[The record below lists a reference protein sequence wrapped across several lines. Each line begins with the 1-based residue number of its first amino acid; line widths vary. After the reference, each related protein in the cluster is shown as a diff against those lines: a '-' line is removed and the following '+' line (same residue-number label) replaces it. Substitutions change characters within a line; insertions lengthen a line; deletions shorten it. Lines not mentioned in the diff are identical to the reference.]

1 MAAPPRDG
9 TDIPSPQFGGVPPGF
24 APGAG
29 LPSAEPPST
38 DPTMAPD
45 LPAPDDGFDFG
56 AQTAPPT
63 SLGDL
68 AFEASAGAPAT
79 GLGGAVGRGGFG
91 VPGLIG
97 DMGPIFV
104 RQQRAAQEGVPPLQP
119 PEVGDFN
126 VRDLPVSIRGIKLSE
141 NQSPIPQDRVFYS
154 FNYYKDVNESIN
166 ESLNIPFRD
175 INVYRHVMG
184 FEKTYL
190 GGLGSFGLR
199 VPIETVS
206 AVGIT
211 PGAAALDGTSTAVG
225 NMQLFLK
232 HIVYLNDFGLI
243 SAGLQVSAPT
253 GPASFA
259 NADFLAR
266 LNPTWIQ
273 PFVGYFFNQG
283 RFYAHGFSSIDV
295 PASDELPTFLYN
307 DLGFGYLLYQ
317 AETPDQFLTLIAPTF
332 EVHVNTPLTHRDPFN
347 VEDPF
352 GTPDMVNLT
361 YGVNVGLADRALLSS
376 AIITPVTGPRPFDFE
391 VAVLLNIY
399 FGGSNRLDNV
409 PPYNRAP
416 GLRYAT
422 APPIIGN

>member
-1 MAAPPRDG
+1 
-9 TDIPSPQFGGVPPGF
+9 
-24 APGAG
+24 
-29 LPSAEPPST
+29 
-38 DPTMAPD
+38 
-45 LPAPDDGFDFG
+45 
-56 AQTAPPT
+56 
-63 SLGDL
+63 
-68 AFEASAGAPAT
+68 
-79 GLGGAVGRGGFG
+79 
-91 VPGLIG
+91 
-97 DMGPIFV
+97 MGPVFI
-104 RQQRAAQEGVPPLQP
+104 RQQRAAQGTVPPLQP

-175 INVYRHVMG
+175 INVYRHVLG

-211 PGAAALDGTSTAVG
+211 PGAAALAGTSTAVG

-232 HIVYLNDFGLI
+232 HIVYRGDVGLV

-295 PASDELPTFLYN
+295 PASDQLPTFLYN
-307 DLGFGYLLYQ
+307 DIGFGYVLYQ
-317 AETPDQFLTLIAPTF
+317 AESPDRFLTLIAPTF
-332 EVHVNTPLTHRDPFN
+332 EVHINTPLTHRDPFD

-361 YGVNVGLADRALLSS
+361 YGVNVGLTDRALLSS

-399 FGGSNRLDNV
+399 FGGANRLENA
-409 PPYNRAP
+409 PPFARAP

>member
-1 MAAPPRDG
+1 ME
-9 TDIPSPQFGGVPPGF
+9 S
-24 APGAG
+24 
-29 LPSAEPPST
+29 
-38 DPTMAPD
+38 
-45 LPAPDDGFDFG
+45 
-56 AQTAPPT
+56 
-63 SLGDL
+63 
-68 AFEASAGAPAT
+68 SAGAPAT

-91 VPGLIG
+91 LPGLIG

-104 RQQRAAQEGVPPLQP
+104 RQQRAAQEGRPPLQP

-126 VRDLPVSIRGIKLSE
+126 LRDLPVSIRGIKLSE

-154 FNYYKDVNESIN
+154 FNYYQDVNESIN

-175 INVYRHVMG
+175 IAVYRHVLG

-206 AVGIT
+206 AVGIS
-211 PGAAALDGTSTAVG
+211 PAAAALAGTSTAVG

-232 HIVYLNDFGLI
+232 HIVYLGEVGLV
-243 SAGLQVSAPT
+243 SAGLQISAPT

-273 PFVGYFFNQG
+273 PFVGYFYNQG

-295 PASDELPTFLYN
+295 PASDALPTFLYN
-307 DLGFGYLLYQ
+307 DIGFGYLLYQ
-317 AETPDQFLTLIAPTF
+317 AETPGQFLTLIAPTF
-332 EVHVNTPLTHRDPFN
+332 EIHINTPLTHRDPFN
-347 VEDPF
+347 IEDPF

-361 YGVNVGLADRALLSS
+361 YGVNFGLTDRALLSS

-399 FGGSNRLDNV
+399 FGGTSRLDNV
-409 PPYNRAP
+409 PPYARTP